1 MLSVSQRLPWR
12 TIQID
17 REIFSQN
24 AHIAYVYEEIDY
36 GRNCYNAY
44 QADSFTSKLVLALAD
59 QSRPRFHLCY
69 TSRFSTTW
77 PGSETSSNMRST

>member
-1 MLSVSQRLPWR
+1 MQKGMLSISETSWR
-12 TIQID
+12 TIQIN

-24 AHIAYVYEEIDY
+24 AHIAYIYEEIDY

-44 QADSFTSKLVLALAD
+44 QADSFTNKLVLALAD

-69 TSRFSTTW
+69 MSRFSGIPTT
-77 PGSETSSNMRST
+77 

>member
-1 MLSVSQRLPWR
+1 METIKRTQKGTLSVSQRLPWR
-12 TIQID
+12 TIEID

-24 AHIAYVYEEIDY
+24 AQIAYVYEEIDY

-44 QADSFTSKLVLALAD
+44 QADSFTNKLALAD

-69 TSRFSTTW
+69 TSRFSGTPTT
-77 PGSETSSNMRST
+77 

>member
-24 AHIAYVYEEIDY
+24 THIAYEKIDY

-44 QADSFTSKLVLALAD
+44 QADSFTNKLVLALAD

-69 TSRFSTTW
+69 TSRFSGTPTT
-77 PGSETSSNMRST
+77 